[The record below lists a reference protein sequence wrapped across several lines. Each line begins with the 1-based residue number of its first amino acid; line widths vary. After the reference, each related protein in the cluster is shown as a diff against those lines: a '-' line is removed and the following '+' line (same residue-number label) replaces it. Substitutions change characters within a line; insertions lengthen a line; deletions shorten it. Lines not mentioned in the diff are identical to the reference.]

1 MSPTNSPHRRR
12 HGTFLSLLTLL
23 VLSLLS
29 GPAPANNHTEA
40 DNAAKLERLR
50 VEIRQLRDELDSHQ
64 SRKRDLRQQLRAT
77 EQHIGKIA
85 ALLKGLKRQLK
96 RQQRELAALRK
107 RQQKLSQN
115 LQGQRVTLAQ
125 QIRAAYA
132 IGQQEYLKILLN
144 QQDPAAVTR
153 TLTYYDYFHRAR
165 LARIQDIDAKL
176 TDLRTVENRIE
187 QETEKLHENRRE
199 HTQEKARKEQSR
211 SKRQQLLAK
220 LDQQI
225 STKGQR
231 LTQMLE
237 NERRLQQ
244 LLDQL
249 AESPATPPAEA
260 ATEQG
265 ERRAFATLRGQLD
278 WPTRGRLSNR
288 FGSRRNEGKLKWQG
302 VTITAPEGADVRAI
316 SHGRIAYSNWLRGFG
331 LLIIID
337 HGDGYMSLYGS
348 NQSLFKE
355 VGDWVEA
362 GDVIAS
368 VGNSGGR
375 KDSALY
381 FEIRDRSKPAN
392 PLKWCRGRPKR

>member
-1 MSPTNSPHRRR
+1 M
-12 HGTFLSLLTLL
+12 LALLALL
-23 VLSLLS
+23 ALPLLS
-29 GPAPANNHTEA
+29 GPISA
-40 DNAAKLERLR
+40 DNTAKLEQLR
-50 VEIRQLRDELDSHQ
+50 VEIRQLREELDSHQ
-64 SRKRDLRQQLRAT
+64 TRKRDLRQQLRTT
-77 EQHIGKIA
+77 ERHIGKTA
-85 ALLKGLKRQLK
+85 ALLKGLKRQLT
-96 RQQRELAALRK
+96 RQQRELTALHK
-107 RQQKLSQN
+107 RQQTLSHD
-115 LQGQRVTLAQ
+115 LQKQRVALAQ

-176 TDLRTVENRIE
+176 ADLHTVENRIE
-187 QETEKLHENRRE
+187 QETKKLRENRHE
-199 HTQEKARKEQSR
+199 QNQEKARQEQTR
-211 SKRQQLLAK
+211 SKRRQLLARIN
-220 LDQQI
+220 QQI
-225 STKGQR
+225 SSKGQR

-249 AESPATPPAEA
+249 AENSTAPPAEI
-260 ATEQG
+260 TSEQG
-265 ERRAFATLRGQLD
+265 ERRAFSTLRGQLE
-278 WPTRGRLSNR
+278 WPTRGRLSSR
-288 FGSRRNEGKLKWQG
+288 FGKPRNVGKLTWQG
-302 VTITAPEGADVRAI
+302 VSIAAPEGTEVRAI

-337 HGDGYMSLYGS
+337 HGDGYMSLYGA

-355 VGDWVEA
+355 VGDWVET
-362 GDVIAS
+362 GDAIAS

-375 KDSALY
+375 KDTALY
-381 FEIRDRSKPAN
+381 FEIRNRGKPTN